1 MKLQIIKRA
10 HGGGNFPQSQ
20 ERLVN
25 ANRKGGY
32 FSFNSKCIRELGL
45 TNETRILIAKDEE
58 SRNDWYVAFGE
69 KLDGM
74 KLRAQGKPTSGYR
87 AQGKP
92 TSGYRAQYKTAA
104 IEILDSVKAEKSATF
119 LLAAKPI
126 EQDGIEWY
134 RIMTATPI
142 RKI

>member
-10 HGGGNFPQSQ
+10 HGGGNFSQSQ

-32 FSFNSKCIRELGL
+32 FNFNRKCIQELAL
-45 TNETRILIAKDEE
+45 TTETRILIAKDEE
-58 SRNDWYVAFGE
+58 SRNDWFVAFGQE
-69 KLDGM
+69 LDGI
-74 KLRAQGKPTSGYR
+74 KLRSQGKPKTGYR
-87 AQGKP
+87 AQHRSAVIK
-92 TSGYRAQYKTAA
+92 
-104 IEILDSVKAEKSATF
+104 ILDSVKAEKSATF

-126 EQDGIEWY
+126 KQDGIEWY

>member
-10 HGGGNFPQSQ
+10 HGGCYSRRSQ

-25 ANRKGGY
+25 VNRKGGC
-32 FSFNSKCIRELGL
+32 FNFNSKCIQELGL
-45 TNETRILIAKDEE
+45 TNETKILIAKDDE
-58 SRNDWYVAFGE
+58 SRNDWYVAFGHE
-69 KLDGM
+69 LDGM
-74 KLRAQGKPTSGYR
+74 RLWAQGKPTIAYR
-87 AQGKP
+87 AQ
-92 TSGYRAQYKTAA
+92 SKTAA

-119 LLAAKPI
+119 LLAAKPT

>member
-10 HGGGNFPQSQ
+10 HGGGSFPQSQ
-20 ERLVN
+20 ERLVS
-25 ANRKGGY
+25 ANRRGY
-32 FSFNSKCIRELGL
+32 FGFSCKCVRELGL

-58 SRNDWYVAFGE
+58 SRNDWYIAFGQE
-69 KLDGM
+69 PDGVKLW
-74 KLRAQGKPTSGYR
+74 AQGRPINSYR
-87 AQGKP
+87 AQNK
-92 TSGYRAQYKTAA
+92 AAA

-119 LLAAKPI
+119 LLAVKPI
-126 EQDGIEWY
+126 VQDGIEWY

>member
-1 MKLQIIKRA
+1 MKLQIIQRA
-10 HGGGNFPQSQ
+10 HGGGNSPQSQ
-20 ERLVN
+20 VRLVN
-25 ANRKGGY
+25 ANRKGGH
-32 FSFNSKCIRELGL
+32 FSFNYKCVRELGL
-45 TNETRILIAKDEE
+45 TCETRILIAKDEE
-58 SRNDWYVAFGE
+58 SRNDWYVAFGKE
-69 KLDGM
+69 LDGM
-74 KLRAQGKPTSGYR
+74 KLQKQGKPTGGYKAR
-87 AQGKP
+87 HKI
-92 TSGYRAQYKTAA
+92 AA

>member
-32 FSFNSKCIRELGL
+32 FSFNSKCIRDFGL
-45 TNETRILIAKDEE
+45 DNDIRILIAKDTD
-58 SRNDWYVAFGE
+58 SRNDWYVAFGSE
-69 KLDGM
+69 LPEGM
-74 KLRAQGKPTSGYR
+74 KLRT
-87 AQGKP
+87 QGKP

-104 IEILDSVKAEKSATF
+104 VEILDAVKAEKSATF
-119 LLAAKPI
+119 LIAAKPI

-134 RIMTATPI
+134 RIMTANPI

>member
-25 ANRKGGY
+25 ANRKGGD
-32 FSFNSKCIRELGL
+32 FSFNSKCIRDFGL
-45 TNETRILIAKDEE
+45 DNDIRILIAKDTD
-58 SRNDWYVAFGE
+58 SRNDWYVAFGSE
-69 KLDGM
+69 LPGGM
-74 KLRAQGKPTSGYR
+74 KLR

-104 IEILDSVKAEKSATF
+104 VEILDSVKAEKSATF
-119 LLAAKPI
+119 LIAAKPI

-134 RIMTATPI
+134 RIITANPI

>member
-45 TNETRILIAKDEE
+45 TNETKILIAKDEE

-87 AQGKP
+87 AQ
-92 TSGYRAQYKTAA
+92 YKTAA

-119 LLAAKPI
+119 LLAAKPT

>member
-74 KLRAQGKPTSGYR
+74 KLRAQ
-87 AQGKP
+87 
-92 TSGYRAQYKTAA
+92 YKTAA

-119 LLAAKPI
+119 LLAAKPT

>member
-10 HGGGNFPQSQ
+10 YGGGNIPQSQ

-32 FSFNSKCIRELGL
+32 FSFNSKCIRDLGL

-58 SRNDWYVAFGE
+58 SRNDWYIAFGKE
-69 KLDGM
+69 LPESM
-74 KLRAQGKPTSGYR
+74 KLR

-119 LLAAKPI
+119 LLATKPI

-134 RIMTATPI
+134 RVMTATPI